1 MDADVV
7 VIGGGFAGLVAA
19 RDLRKGGKSV
29 ILLEARDRL
38 GGRTWYRTLPGT
50 DVSVEYGGAW
60 FWTDGHPAL
69 AAEIERYG
77 LELDQMPAPTT
88 VSWVTRAGRV
98 DGSDAVGAL
107 RTAMASADHVLEPV
121 LARVAA
127 GWSADRRSSIADLDV
142 PFAGWLRS
150 LGLRAE
156 VEDFMLA
163 FGAAMGGGDP
173 EEQSVLA
180 ILADAV
186 NTGYRFEEAFT
197 DIGQSLS
204 RGTKSL
210 VDAIAADARADV
222 RVGSVARRIR
232 SDDDGAHVDLDG
244 GGTFSASAAVVA
256 LPLNIW
262 RDLAFDP
269 PLSDHKQ
276 WAASTGHAGTSTK
289 VLAIARGV
297 PEALEGVGWPAT
309 LQALVAGREADGGRL
324 VTAFSGVGGIDP
336 TDPSA
341 VDKAL
346 KEYLPESEVILSD
359 GHDWNTDPFSR
370 GAWFTPRPGWD
381 TRGGEPLTTP
391 EGRVAFATS
400 DIAPSGAGY
409 IEGAVVA
416 GHLAARAATET
427 LDRSA

>member
-1 MDADVV
+1 MDPDVV

-19 RDLRKGGKSV
+19 RDLREGGRSV

-69 AAEIERYG
+69 AAELERYA
-77 LELDQMPAPTT
+77 LELDQVPAPTS
-88 VSWVTRAGRV
+88 VSWITRSGRV
-98 DGSDAVGAL
+98 AGSEAVGAL
-107 RTAMASADHVLEPV
+107 RTAMASADDVLAPI

-127 GWSADRRSSIADLDV
+127 GWSPERRSSIADLDV

-150 LGLRAE
+150 LGLTPT

-163 FGAAMGGGDP
+163 FCAAMGGGDP
-173 EEQSVLA
+173 EEQSALA

-186 NTGYRFEEAFT
+186 NMGYRFEEAFT

-210 VDAIAADARADV
+210 VDAIAADAGADV
-222 RVGSVARRIR
+222 RLGSIARRLR
-232 SDDDGAHVDLDG
+232 SDDDGVHVDLDG
-244 GGTFSASAAVVA
+244 GGTFSAAAAIVA
-256 LPLNIW
+256 LPLNVW

-269 PLSDHKQ
+269 PLSHHKR

-297 PEALEGVGWPAT
+297 PEAFEGVGWPAT
-309 LQALVAGREADGGRL
+309 LQALIAGREVDGGRL
-324 VTAFSGVGGIDP
+324 VTGFSGVRGIDP
-336 TDPSA
+336 ADTSA

-346 KEYLPESEVILSD
+346 KEYLPESEVLRSD
-359 GHDWNTDPFSR
+359 GHDWNRDPFSR

-391 EGRVAFATS
+391 EGRLAFATS
-400 DIAPSGAGY
+400 DVAPSGAGW

-416 GHLAARAATET
+416 GHLAARDALGM

>member
-19 RDLRKGGKSV
+19 RDLREAGRSV

-50 DVSVEYGGAW
+50 DIWVEYGGAW

-77 LELDQMPAPTT
+77 LETDQMPAPAI
-88 VSWVTRAGRV
+88 VSWITRTRRLAG
-98 DGSDAVGAL
+98 SEAVPAL
-107 RTAMASADHVLEPV
+107 RTAMASADEVLEPV
-121 LARVAA
+121 LARI
-127 GWSADRRSSIADLDV
+127 ADEWGPERRSSLADIDV
-142 PFAGWLRS
+142 PFAPWLRS
-150 LGLRAE
+150 LGLRDD

-210 VDAIAADARADV
+210 VDAIASDAGADV
-222 RVGSVARRIR
+222 RLGSVVTRIR
-232 SDDDGAHVDLDG
+232 SDHEGGHADLEG
-244 GGTFSASAAVVA
+244 GGTISAPAVVVA
-256 LPLNIW
+256 LPLNVW
-262 RDLAFDP
+262 RDIAFDP
-269 PLSDHKQ
+269 PLSEQKR

-289 VLAIARGV
+289 VLAIASGV
-297 PEALEGVGWPAT
+297 PEAFEGVGWPAT
-309 LQALVAGREADGGRL
+309 LQALVSGREADGGRL
-324 VTAFSGVGGIDP
+324 VTGFSGIRGIDP
-336 TDPSA
+336 TDSSA
-341 VDKAL
+341 VGKAL
-346 KEYLPESEVILSD
+346 KEYLPQSEVILSD
-359 GHDWNTDPFSR
+359 GHDWNADPFSR

-381 TRGGEPLTTP
+381 THGGASPTAP
-391 EGRVAFATS
+391 EGRLGFATS
-400 DIAPSGAGY
+400 DIAPTGAGY

-416 GHLAARAATET
+416 GHLAARAAGEI
-427 LDRSA
+427 LDRSS

>member
-1 MDADVV
+1 MDADVL

-19 RDLRKGGKSV
+19 RDLRERGRNV

-60 FWTDGHPAL
+60 FWTGDHPAL
-69 AAEIERYG
+69 ATEIERYG
-77 LELDQMPAPTT
+77 LELDQMPPPAT
-88 VSWVTRAGRV
+88 VSWITRSGRV
-98 DGSDAVGAL
+98 AGSEAVGAL
-107 RTAMASADHVLEPV
+107 RTAMASADDALAPI

-127 GWSADRRSSIADLDV
+127 GWSPDRRSSLADLDV
-142 PFAGWLRS
+142 PYAGWLRS
-150 LGLRAE
+150 LGLNAM

-173 EEQSVLA
+173 QEQSVLA

-197 DIGQSLS
+197 DVGQSLS
-204 RGTKSL
+204 TGTKSL
-210 VDAIAADARADV
+210 VDAIAAGAGADV
-222 RVGSVARRIR
+222 RFGSVARRVR

-244 GGTFSASAAVVA
+244 GGTVSAPAAVVA
-256 LPLNIW
+256 LPLNVW
-262 RDLAFDP
+262 RDLAFEP

-297 PEALEGVGWPAT
+297 PEAFEGVGWPAT
-309 LQALVAGREADGGRL
+309 LQALISGREADGGRL
-324 VTAFSGVGGIDP
+324 VTAFSGVRGIDP

-359 GHDWNTDPFSR
+359 GHDWNADPFSR

-381 TRGGEPLTTP
+381 THVSEPLTTP
-391 EGRVAFATS
+391 EGRLAFATS
-400 DIAPSGAGY
+400 DVAPSGAGY

-416 GHLAARAATET
+416 GHLAADAAIEI